1 MKKLLA
7 MNKQDCLRLLRLNID
22 YLIIDKETI
31 HLERPTGK

>member
-7 MNKQDCLRLLRLNID
+7 LSEQDRLRLVMLNID

-31 HLERPTGK
+31 NLERPKGE

>member
-7 MNKQDCLRLLRLNID
+7 MNKQDCLRLSRLNID

-31 HLERPTGK
+31 HLERPKGK

>member
-7 MNKQDCLRLLRLNID
+7 LNEQGRLRLIRLNID

-31 HLERPTGK
+31 NLERPKGK

>member
-7 MNKQDCLRLLRLNID
+7 LNEKDRLRLIRLNID

-31 HLERPTGK
+31 NLERPKGK